1 MAKCLKREDILLTP
15 TEFDLVA
22 KAWRNLPL
30 NTKKDDGEGRLDNTW
45 NNWHDFKNK
54 AQCRKLLAWLKEK
67 CEEHP
72 IPVPAEYGI
81 PESAGFAYVNRAN
94 CPECMAEIE
103 VFLK

>member
-1 MAKCLKREDILLTP
+1 
-15 TEFDLVA
+15 
-22 KAWRNLPL
+22 
-30 NTKKDDGEGRLDNTW
+30 
-45 NNWHDFKNK
+45 
-54 AQCRKLLAWLKEK
+54 LLAWLKEK